1 MLQAEE
7 LAAIRGERLV
17 FHGLSFVLGPG
28 EALAVRGPN
37 GSGKSTLLR
46 ILAGLMRP
54 AAGRLMWRGE
64 DALEDPPQHARRLVY
79 LGHQDAVKPA
89 LTAAENLR
97 FAARLS
103 CGSVAEALASSGLSG
118 LADLPVRL
126 FSAGQKRRLA
136 IARLALS
143 EAPLWLLDE
152 PTNGL
157 DEAARVSLGRLIDA
171 HRARGGMI
179 VAASHLPL
187 PLGQASELVLG

>member
-17 FHGLSFVLGPG
+17 FRDLSFVLGPG
-28 EALAVRGPN
+28 EALAVRGAN

-64 DALEDPPQHARRLVY
+64 DALEDPPSHGRRLAY

-103 CGSVAEALASSGLSG
+103 GGSIDQALAAAG
-118 LADLPVRL
+118 LAALAELPVRL

-136 IARLALS
+136 IARLALAK
-143 EAPLWLLDE
+143 APLWLLDE

-157 DEAARVSLGRLIDA
+157 DEAAGEGLGRLIDA
-171 HRARGGMI
+171 HRERGGMI
-179 VAASHLPL
+179 VAASHLAL